1 MTEDKPEP
9 TPEVQRKHIIEALE
23 MVGFENQMGF
33 YVKPHKGNLK
43 IVVNLSDDKKAV
55 YFRDGMTDVLEDDEN
70 GTLAKIGSMII
81 DAEDGIMPAVPG
93 PDDQVVEPKPDEKI
107 EQPRPV
113 PSNQPKQEV
122 SGTAKQDELPIDSSK
137 NEVSGLLGLIKKHV
151 GNDVL
156 QIFGDTGSCKSK
168 FCLEAARQAMAS
180 GMTVYY
186 LDSERN
192 LTDDEIKSLK
202 GCTYKYTPKLSE
214 IDNLVRNLPKVNVVI
229 LDSIGFPALTTFAR
243 LSLKQKGDALLTMIA
258 IFGDLKIWAYEN
270 NGLVIVSN
278 QPESEFNKEK
288 GHIFRPFGDKSQFAC
303 KEIWKLKLKVRS
315 AGETHSQISAFRS
328 RFMGFGTKI
337 ATLKITD
344 GGVDCVI

>member
-1 MTEDKPEP
+1 MAEDKTEP
-9 TPEVQRKHIIEALE
+9 TPEEKRKQIINALE
-23 MVGFENQMGF
+23 IQDFEEQMGF
-33 YVKPHKGNLK
+33 YIKPHEGTIK
-43 IVVNLSDDKKAV
+43 IVVDLNDNKKAV
-55 YFRDGMTDVLEDDEN
+55 YFRDGKTDVLEDDVD
-70 GTLAKIGSMII
+70 GTLAKIGSMIV
-81 DAEDGIMPAVPG
+81 DAEDGIMPVVTE
-93 PDDQVVEPKPDEKI
+93 PDTQAEEPKPDEKTD
-107 EQPRPV
+107 QQKPV
-113 PSNQPKQEV
+113 PSHQPKQEV
-122 SGTAKQDELPIDSSK
+122 GGTAQQDRLPI
-137 NEVSGLLGLIKKHV
+137 VGLLGLIKKHV

-168 FCLEAARQAMAS
+168 FCLEAARQVMAS
-180 GMTVYY
+180 GKTVYY

-214 IDNLVRNLPKVNVVI
+214 IDNLVRNLPKVDVVI

-288 GHIFRPFGDKSQFAC
+288 GHILRPFGDKSQFAC
-303 KEIWKLKLKVRS
+303 KEIWKLKLEVRS
-315 AGETHSQISAFRS
+315 ARETHSQISAFRS